1 MATYTSNLSLKKPA
15 QSDKI
20 RIADLNG
27 NADNID
33 AAIGADFGQSSKP
46 SINAAINSLADG
58 LAIVAQGDVHAAIS
72 AGQFVYVRNHSTLA
86 EGLYVASAAISANAA
101 LSGTNLTA
109 DASGGLNAL
118 NSKLSVSSLT
128 ECASLDAVKTY
139 LSGVIATMN
148 ARESRVIGIISR
160 FTDSGFSNGEY
171 YEGNIYYISNNLNG
185 FYAGVL
191 YSITNANF
199 VNFSNNNGTWTF
211 NSVNSKIFIYEIG
224 SVTTDSAGLFQLS
237 EYTLPWSYAVL
248 GAYRSAGGNSP
259 YIITYA
265 GHTSNVNTMKVLN
278 RGDMSAVASTTI
290 SDVRLI
296 MMKL

>member
-86 EGLYVASAAISANAA
+86 EGLYVANAAISANAA

-109 DASGGLNAL
+109 DTSGGLNAL
-118 NSKLSVSSLT
+118 NSKIGNVIKYEDTNFMYLNDLT
-128 ECASLDAVKTY
+128 WTQTAGGEYAAEIPLPTGVTI
-139 LSGVIATMN
+139 SGT
-148 ARESRVIGIISR
+148 VIGIMIQRIQSIA
-160 FTDSGFSNGEY
+160 TDYHVMPFSSQGVPSVMASKNTFSSGTRMQFR
-171 YEGNIYYISNNLNG
+171 ILYIPS
-185 FYAGVL
+185 
-191 YSITNANF
+191 
-199 VNFSNNNGTWTF
+199 
-211 NSVNSKIFIYEIG
+211 
-224 SVTTDSAGLFQLS
+224 
-237 EYTLPWSYAVL
+237 
-248 GAYRSAGGNSP
+248 
-259 YIITYA
+259 
-265 GHTSNVNTMKVLN
+265 
-278 RGDMSAVASTTI
+278 
-290 SDVRLI
+290 
-296 MMKL
+296 

>member
-86 EGLYVASAAISANAA
+86 EGLYVASTAISANAA

-109 DASGGLNAL
+109 DTSGGLNAL
-118 NSKLSVSSLT
+118 NRNIIPSFVYPTSSGESNVINIDMTAYANGLYMIVGFATVMFVRKQSDTTLTKLT
-128 ECASLDAVKTY
+128 P
-139 LSGVIATMN
+139 VI
-148 ARESRVIGIISR
+148 
-160 FTDSGFSNGEY
+160 
-171 YEGNIYYISNNLNG
+171 YISN
-185 FYAGVL
+185 FP
-191 YSITNANF
+191 
-199 VNFSNNNGTWTF
+199 
-211 NSVNSKIFIYEIG
+211 
-224 SVTTDSAGLFQLS
+224 D
-237 EYTLPWSYAVL
+237 
-248 GAYRSAGGNSP
+248 
-259 YIITYA
+259 
-265 GHTSNVNTMKVLN
+265 TS
-278 RGDMSAVASTTI
+278 TI
-290 SDVRLI
+290 SGLTISNFYVGQWYARPKLYRI
-296 MMKL
+296 MG

>member
-58 LAIVAQGDVHAAIS
+58 LAIVAQGDVHAAIR

-118 NSKLSVSSLT
+118 NSKIEYWTTNNTNLNSLT
-128 ECASLDAVKTY
+128 WNQGGQGKYEAKLVDASDIGKTVIGATIRQFASLKEDDYIQVSIY
-139 LSGVIATMN
+139 SDNIFLM
-148 ARESRVIGIISR
+148 
-160 FTDSGFSNGEY
+160 SNK
-171 YEGNIYYISNNLNG
+171 NS
-185 FYAGVL
+185 FA
-191 YSITNANF
+191 TNA
-199 VNFSNNNGTWTF
+199 SI
-211 NSVNSKIFIYEIG
+211 SV
-224 SVTTDSAGLFQLS
+224 
-237 EYTLPWSYAVL
+237 
-248 GAYRSAGGNSP
+248 R
-259 YIITYA
+259 YI
-265 GHTSNVNTMKVLN
+265 TM
-278 RGDMSAVASTTI
+278 RT
-290 SDVRLI
+290 
-296 MMKL
+296 

>member
-72 AGQFVYVRNHSTLA
+72 ARQFVYVRNHSTLA

-109 DASGGLNAL
+109 DTSGGLNAL
-118 NSKLSVSSLT
+118 NSKTTPSKSTAFTFESNVEGLTNQYIASKQGNVVTISMAIKLTANKATYTKLAKVPTGYEPSTETNFVGVS
-128 ECASLDAVKTY
+128 
-139 LSGVIATMN
+139 
-148 ARESRVIGIISR
+148 
-160 FTDSGFSNGEY
+160 Y
-171 YEGNIYYISNNLNG
+171 YGPAYGAMY
-185 FYAGVL
+185 
-191 YSITNANF
+191 ITNTGDIYCRNP
-199 VNFSNNNGTWTF
+199 F
-211 NSVNSKIFIYEIG
+211 NSTNLLVFN
-224 SVTTDSAGLFQLS
+224 V
-237 EYTLPWSYAVL
+237 SY
-248 GAYRSAGGNSP
+248 
-259 YIITYA
+259 I
-265 GHTSNVNTMKVLN
+265 KE
-278 RGDMSAVASTTI
+278 
-290 SDVRLI
+290 
-296 MMKL
+296 

>member
-86 EGLYVASAAISANAA
+86 EGLYVASTAISANAA

-109 DASGGLNAL
+109 DTSGGLNAL
-118 NSKLSVSSLT
+118 NSNVTHTYYSGDLLVTPLDTSSTVKSFEKIGKNIYITMRGDDRAHT
-128 ECASLDAVKTY
+128 ENETFMVLP
-139 LSGVIATMN
+139 SGYRPGGDRYFPIVI
-148 ARESRVIGIISR
+148 SS
-160 FTDSGFSNGEY
+160 SNG
-171 YEGNIYYISNNLNG
+171 GFATGIMKANGDVQIWSSNPPYGRIIIML
-185 FYAGVL
+185 
-191 YSITNANF
+191 
-199 VNFSNNNGTWTF
+199 
-211 NSVNSKIFIYEIG
+211 
-224 SVTTDSAGLFQLS
+224 
-237 EYTLPWSYAVL
+237 SYA
-248 GAYRSAGGNSP
+248 A
-259 YIITYA
+259 
-265 GHTSNVNTMKVLN
+265 
-278 RGDMSAVASTTI
+278 D
-290 SDVRLI
+290 
-296 MMKL
+296 